1 MVLKNFK
8 SIIKPVSKSDLLYF
22 LTSLLFFDIFFKY
35 TRRYYYAFE
44 DTLDYY
50 FSFLSRDI
58 FFSSFSFLGL
68 NMAIAVLAMIL
79 YRTIVSNFYL
89 SNILSFVLIFF
100 LLKISDFPRTN
111 FAYFL
116 FIFPLLIFT
125 VKQFKLSNLIK
136 SVVLILG
143 IIISLNY
150 QGEFFE
156 SREASFDSN
165 ILAVDIS
172 PSVDSIFQKRDQ
184 LYNNRNNL
192 IEFRTLNFNDK
203 ILIKEFIL
211 CCEILNLQLQKE
223 SQLIYRSIQRQSF
236 MYLVPGIYFFVSI
249 NDLIKSSSD
258 IKKINTNFREIVTNK
273 LYL

>member
-1 MVLKNFK
+1 
-8 SIIKPVSKSDLLYF
+8 
-22 LTSLLFFDIFFKY
+22 
-35 TRRYYYAFE
+35 
-44 DTLDYY
+44 
-50 FSFLSRDI
+50 
-58 FFSSFSFLGL
+58 
-68 NMAIAVLAMIL
+68 MAIAVLAMIL
-79 YRTIVSNFYL
+79 YRTIVSNFYF
-89 SNILSFVLIFF
+89 IQYFIFVLIFF

-211 CCEILNLQLQKE
+211 CCENIKSSVTKGKPIGYIEVYKDNLF
-223 SQLIYRSIQRQSF
+223 F
-236 MYLVPGIYFFVSI
+236 MYLVPGIYF
-249 NDLIKSSSD
+249 L
-258 IKKINTNFREIVTNK
+258 
-273 LYL
+273 